1 MRHLLVPLLLCL
13 LLAACGSSGSGDSA
27 NYVGGNVSLECAP
40 FARAL
45 TGVALRGDAADW
57 WPHAAGHYARGN
69 APAVGSVLVFTRSSR
84 LPYGHVAVVSQ
95 LMERRRILVTQA
107 NWVHHRVTQGQSVI
121 DVSPSNDW
129 TEVRVYW
136 PPSGQMGSGLY
147 TAYGFISPGRRTTQD
162 EIAQATPRAIKL
174 AAAGN

>member
-1 MRHLLVPLLLCL
+1 MRRLLVPALLCL
-13 LLAACGSSGSGDSA
+13 LLAACGSGSGDSA
-27 NYVGGNVSLECAP
+27 NYVGGSVSLECAP

-45 TGVALRGDAADW
+45 TGVTLRGDAADW
-57 WPHAAGHYARGN
+57 WPRAAGRYGRGN
-69 APAVGSVLVFTRSSR
+69 SPAVGSVLVFTRSSR

-107 NWVHHRVTQGQSVI
+107 NWVHHRVTQGQSVV

-136 PPSGQMGSGLY
+136 PPSGQLGSGVY
-147 TAYGFISPGRRTTQD
+147 TAYGFISPGRRTTGD
-162 EIAQATPRAIKL
+162 EIAQATPKAIRL
-174 AAAGN
+174 AASGY